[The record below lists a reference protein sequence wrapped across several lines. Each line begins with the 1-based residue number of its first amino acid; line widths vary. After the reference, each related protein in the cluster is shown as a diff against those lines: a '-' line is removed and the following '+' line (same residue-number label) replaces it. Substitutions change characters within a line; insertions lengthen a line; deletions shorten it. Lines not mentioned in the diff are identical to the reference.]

1 MNLTTNPLRPAITSP
16 TIFSSQNTDFSQ
28 DCSCMS
34 KNLTK
39 WRISAHEGSR
49 KPHELGGERSE
60 RAKRGNGRKK
70 WENGGCRVDASLTT
84 RWFPGSYQEF
94 VLCCHQRKT
103 DQGWHFQCVA
113 AGIGTLA
120 GSVSS
125 QTSVYPSPLWRDLRW
140 GDRRSTVK
148 KRIWVRA

>member
-60 RAKRGNGRKK
+60 RAKTGNGRKK
-70 WENGGCRVDASLTT
+70 WENGGCRVDAGWMLHLPQDGFQAVIRSSFYVATKGKLIKADTSNVLPQVLVHSL
-84 RWFPGSYQEF
+84 
-94 VLCCHQRKT
+94 V
-103 DQGWHFQCVA
+103 V
-113 AGIGTLA
+113 
-120 GSVSS
+120 
-125 QTSVYPSPLWRDLRW
+125 
-140 GDRRSTVK
+140 
-148 KRIWVRA
+148 